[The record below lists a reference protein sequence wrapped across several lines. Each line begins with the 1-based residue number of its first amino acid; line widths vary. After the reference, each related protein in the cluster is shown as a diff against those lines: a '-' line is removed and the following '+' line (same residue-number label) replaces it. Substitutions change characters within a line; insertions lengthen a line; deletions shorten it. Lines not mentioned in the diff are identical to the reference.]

1 MIYFQLLSEE
11 ESAHTCTKH
20 SHTHTYTYTTTHIQT
35 CTHTYKHT
43 HTYLRTCTLIQTQM
57 SKESCSIPTSNKQCP
72 ISCGHIT
79 QLLTTYLPSIYSHFS
94 LSLSLYLAH
103 HWSHHRRCLLTK
115 CHTPFY
121 SCKGKSTFFNAATC
135 AALRSEDGRKMAD
148 VAPHP
153 FTTIGIPFALRFYK
167 F

>member
-94 LSLSLYLAH
+94 LSLSL
-103 HWSHHRRCLLTK
+103 
-115 CHTPFY
+115 
-121 SCKGKSTFFNAATC
+121 STW
-135 AALRSEDGRKMAD
+135 R
-148 VAPHP
+148 
-153 FTTIGIPFALRFYK
+153 TIGPTTDAVYLLNVTLHSIHAKVRAHSSMPLHVPL
-167 F
+167 